1 VIGGEV
7 NNPLCLDN
15 LRSRM
20 KFLLDIFF
28 SIILIVILSFPIL
41 FIGLLVRL
49 SSNGPALFWSDRVGK
64 DSVIFKMP
72 KFRTMKLE
80 TPQLATHLI
89 KEPENF
95 YTPVGRFLRKYSL
108 DELPQIFSILKG
120 DMSLVGP
127 RPALFNQDDLINLRQ
142 RKGVNSIKPG
152 ITGLAQ
158 INGRDEMTIA
168 VKVDYDEQYL
178 NTLSMKLDIYI
189 LWLTLLKVLRREG
202 VSH

>member
-1 VIGGEV
+1 MIGGEV

>member
-1 VIGGEV
+1 
-7 NNPLCLDN
+7 
-15 LRSRM
+15 M

>member
-1 VIGGEV
+1 MIGGEV
-7 NNPLCLDN
+7 NNPLCPDN
-15 LRSRM
+15 LRLRM

-28 SIILIVILSFPIL
+28 STILVVILSFPIL

-49 SSNGPALFWSDRVGK
+49 TSKGPTLFWSDRVGK

-168 VKVDYDEQYL
+168 VKVGYDEQYL